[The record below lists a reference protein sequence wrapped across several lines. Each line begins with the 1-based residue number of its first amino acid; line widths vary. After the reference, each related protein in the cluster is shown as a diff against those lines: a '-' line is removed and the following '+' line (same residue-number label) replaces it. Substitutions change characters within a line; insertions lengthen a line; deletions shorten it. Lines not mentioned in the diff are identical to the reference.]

1 MKDQLE
7 DAADRAW
14 YASEPDNHRLP
25 RLATCD
31 YKFVIFFILKLCLT
45 LAFQTINAVVEGQK
59 WPTTSTFAA
68 GALDSDYQA
77 IEPKQPKT
85 SLAVHRSKCSRTSRK
100 PCLEKPKLD
109 TSVKSD
115 DQDDNF
121 MTGSSELESSGV
133 SCEVE
138 VISNP
143 EVCHQYFD
151 ESFYLIEGCQPA
163 FIFPLKTTFC
173 RAGTKIRKRNA

>member
-1 MKDQLE
+1 MHERMKGQLK

-59 WPTTSTFAA
+59 WPTTSTFAD
-68 GALDSDYQA
+68 GALDSDCKV

-85 SLAVHRSKCSRTSRK
+85 SLAVHRSKRSQASRK
-100 PCLEKPKLD
+100 PCLKKLKLD
-109 TSVKSD
+109 TSVTSD

-121 MTGSSELESSGV
+121 MTGSLELESSGV

-138 VISNP
+138 VVLNP
-143 EVCHQYFD
+143 EVCQ
-151 ESFYLIEGCQPA
+151 
-163 FIFPLKTTFC
+163 
-173 RAGTKIRKRNA
+173 